1 MSTIKVNKV
10 EATATANGGIA
21 IDTSGHVTI
30 DGQQLPTAGPLS
42 NRNIFV
48 NGGARIAQRGTSE
61 TGVTGSAYQTVD
73 QFKTSISSLGTWT
86 VTQETDAP
94 AGFANSFKMDC
105 TTANTSPS
113 SGAVAALDTF
123 VEAQDLQVLEYGSS
137 SAVAATL
144 SFYVKSNKTGSG
156 TVSILQPDNSERC
169 LNVSYTISSANTWER
184 KTIALPADAS
194 GVINNDN
201 GRGLGIEFW
210 LNSGSTYSGGS
221 AQTTWGSLTQSNR
234 NFANLGVGGS
244 TDDYWMITGVQ
255 LELGEEATPFEH
267 RSHGDDLQRCLR
279 YCYVLGSHN
288 PTDNFERFDGGISNS
303 STSARLFI
311 KHPVVMRTTPTI
323 STPDASQFKI
333 SNTMDSYSVSSIST
347 ISNTNGP
354 LQSSIQCA
362 TSSGLTQHRFY
373 ILERNNST
381 SGRII
386 FAAEL

>member
-1 MSTIKVNKV
+1 MSTIKVNKI
-10 EATATANGGIA
+10 EATATADGGIA
-21 IDTSGHVTI
+21 IDSSGHVQV
-30 DGQQLPTAGPLS
+30 DGQQLPTAGALS

-48 NGGARIAQRGTSE
+48 NGGARVAQRGTSA
-61 TGVTGSAYQTVD
+61 TGITGSAYQTVD
-73 QFKTSISSLGTWT
+73 QFKTSIASLGTWT
-86 VTQETDAP
+86 ATQETDAP

-105 TTANTSPS
+105 TTADASPA
-113 SGAVAALDTF
+113 SGDVCAIDTY

-169 LNVSYTISSANTWER
+169 INVSYTISSANTWER
-184 KTIALPADAS
+184 KTISLPADAS

-221 AQTTWGSLTQSNR
+221 AQATWGSLNNSNR

-267 RSHGDDLQRCLR
+267 RSYGDELARCQRYYYR
-279 YCYVLGSHN
+279 TTASTNDSTVAVGFN
-288 PTDNFERFDGGISNS
+288 QNS
-303 STSARLFI
+303 SATRSVVFFPVTMRTAPTALEQSGTASDLSVYHGTSLTTCSSVPSFTSATQHSAEI
-311 KHPVVMRTTPTI
+311 QAN
-323 STPDASQFKI
+323 ASGLTAGQG
-333 SNTMDSYSVSSIST
+333 ST
-347 ISNTNGP
+347 IS
-354 LQSSIQCA
+354 
-362 TSSGLTQHRFY
+362 
-373 ILERNNST
+373 LEST
-381 SGRII
+381 GYLAWS
-386 FAAEL
+386 AEL

>member
-1 MSTIKVNKV
+1 MSTIKVNKI
-10 EATATANGGIA
+10 ENTATADGGIA
-21 IDTSGHVTI
+21 IDSSGHVQV
-30 DGQQLPTAGPLS
+30 DGQQLPTAGALS

-48 NGGARIAQRGTSE
+48 NGGARVAQRGTSA

-73 QFKTSISSLGTWT
+73 QFKTSIASLGTWT

-105 TTANTSPS
+105 TTADASPA
-113 SGAVAALDTF
+113 SGDVCAIDTY

-137 SAVAATL
+137 TAVAATL

-169 LNVSYTISSANTWER
+169 INVSYTISSANTWER
-184 KTIALPADAS
+184 KTISLPADAS

-221 AQTTWGSLTQSNR
+221 AQATWGSLNNSNR

-267 RSHGDDLQRCLR
+267 RSFGDELSKCQR
-279 YCYVLGSHN
+279 YYQV
-288 PTDNFERFDGGISNS
+288 IAQS
-303 STSARLFI
+303 SMMAAT
-311 KHPVVMRTTPTI
+311 
-323 STPDASQFKI
+323 
-333 SNTMDSYSVSSIST
+333 
-347 ISNTNGP
+347 TNGSTQIANIGVP
-354 LQSSIQCA
+354 LASSMRAAPTTNSLQFTAWHSSSSSANSTTTMTVTA
-362 TSSGLTQHRFY
+362 TDPSYGMYSGAVSGFSGLTDNRVAA
-373 ILERNNST
+373 ISPNNATLQLS
-381 SGRII
+381 
-386 FAAEL
+386 AEL